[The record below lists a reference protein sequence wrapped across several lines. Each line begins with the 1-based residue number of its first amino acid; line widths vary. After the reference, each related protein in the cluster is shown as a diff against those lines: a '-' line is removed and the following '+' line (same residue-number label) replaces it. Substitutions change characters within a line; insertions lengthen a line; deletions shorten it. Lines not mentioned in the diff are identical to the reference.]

1 MLTCFKNKRQNYI
14 FWISLLILNFGYMGW
29 SLYYIISNYSTATSN
44 LNQNNISNAETSLS
58 LTNCYN
64 NLTSLNISN
73 TDLSLIL
80 TNCYNNLTLLNI
92 SNTDLLTNLTDC
104 YNTIDKKIKEELL
117 LNLTNCNSTLKIFTN
132 NTKLYF
138 SSNTNIADLSSNLT
152 YCYNTVQTLFNNF
165 SSIQINNIF
174 SIISL
179 PDYGNPVQ
187 SYVYYIN
194 KLDNIF
200 SNDICNYN
208 ELKNLYIYTRNIVNC
223 NNQFTIEVSRLIIQD
238 ATNIGAIF
246 CNTCNCDLISKFV
259 DLKYWYCMY
268 RIL

>member
-1 MLTCFKNKRQNYI
+1 MAIKNSNINGFDIWLELSKKSSKWNTFSNKNITIRTLH
-14 FWISLLILNFGYMGW
+14 WI
-29 SLYYIISNYSTATSN
+29 AKKDN
-44 LNQNNISNAETSLS
+44 LEE
-58 LTNCYN
+58 YN
-64 NLTSLNISN
+64 
-73 TDLSLIL
+73 
-80 TNCYNNLTLLNI
+80 
-92 SNTDLLTNLTDC
+92 
-104 YNTIDKKIKEELL
+104 
-117 LNLTNCNSTLKIFTN
+117 
-132 NTKLYF
+132 KL
-138 SSNTNIADLSSNLT
+138 
-152 YCYNTVQTLFNNF
+152 F
-165 SSIQINNIF
+165 SSIKTK
-174 SIISL
+174 IISL